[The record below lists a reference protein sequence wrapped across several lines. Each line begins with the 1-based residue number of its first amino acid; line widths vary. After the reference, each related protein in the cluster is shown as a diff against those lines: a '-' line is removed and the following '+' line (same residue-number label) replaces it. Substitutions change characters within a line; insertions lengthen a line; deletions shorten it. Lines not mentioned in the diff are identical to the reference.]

1 MMTRFAELVANHED
15 WLMQQVLAYAK
26 KQGYTRYTS
35 TLAEAWR
42 ISIAGIS
49 QSLLET
55 LARQSGVPELLPDEE
70 YTKDPIAS
78 FGIIE
83 AQRHRGRGVS
93 FGMFLGLMKY
103 YQQSYIDLIMQAGFG
118 IEEERLYLLFIDRF
132 FDRIELGFCTE
143 WNSLTD
149 NRMLE
154 ELQSANRC
162 MTNEKNKYLTIFE
175 SITDPV
181 FLLDQ
186 ENRIENLNHAA
197 SEMFFGI
204 SVPGSTY
211 YEKQKTGES
220 LPWIADEL
228 EAFDASGQKEVT
240 FEKQVQIGKG
250 VFQFQVKVEQMLD
263 VSEKF
268 SGKVVMLNDI
278 TDRKQKEETIIRAK
292 EDWER
297 TFDSVPDLIA
307 IVDNEY
313 RIVHANKAMATRLGV
328 SPEECVGLTCYHVVH
343 GTTEPPSFCP
353 HRRLIEDRLDHTA
366 EIHEDRLG
374 GDFMVSVSPLFGPE
388 GKLAGSVHVARDITE
403 RKLAEESLRNSESRL
418 AAIIEFLPDA
428 TFVIDNEKRVIAWNR
443 AMEEMTGVK
452 KENMIGKGDYAY
464 TVPFYG
470 ERRGH
475 LLDLIDVDDKDL
487 SSKYQ
492 YVKRKGNT
500 LYAEI
505 FTPALNGGKGA
516 HVWATG
522 APLFDH
528 EGNRIGAIES
538 IRDITEHKRTE
549 KTLQEQFN
557 FLQQLIDSIPSPIF
571 YKDTKGV
578 YLGCNKAFEA
588 LTGFAKEKVVGHTV
602 YELYPSDLADVYHE
616 ADNKLFRNPGTQV
629 YEATVAHADGSRHDV
644 MFSKA
649 TYFDTEDRL
658 AGLVGVILDITE
670 RKHME
675 NALRES
681 EQRLTDIINFLPDAT
696 FVIDRG
702 GKVIAWNRAIEEMT
716 GMLKAEMIGKSNY
729 AYAIPFYNECRPILI
744 DLVFMDRND
753 IEEKYYFISRK
764 GDQLIAETF
773 LPRLKSRN
781 SVFLWGIASPLY
793 DSSGSVVGAI
803 ESIRDITR
811 YKQTEEEL
819 KKANQQLE
827 NATKRAEQMAEQAEQ
842 ANAAKSEFLANMSH
856 EIRTPLNGVIG
867 MTGMLLD
874 MDLNAEQHEYA
885 QIARISGEM
894 LLSLINDI
902 LDFSK
907 IEARKLE
914 LETLDF
920 DLGSML
926 KDVVDLL
933 ALGAHEKELELVCL
947 VEAAVP
953 SRLRG
958 DPGRLR
964 QILVNLGSNAIKFTE
979 KGNIVIRVSLESEDN
994 ANATIRFSVSDTG
1007 IGIPANRQD
1016 ILFSP
1021 FTQVDGSTTRQYG
1034 GTGLGLAI
1042 SKNLAELMGGKIGL
1056 ESKEGKGSTF
1066 WFTAVFEKQPAGS
1079 GSAGEMSAK
1088 IDEDGAMEASLQ
1100 SLPFLKTASKIRILV
1115 AEDNPV
1121 NQKVAQAMLK
1131 KMGLRADV
1139 VANGKEAVNV
1149 LQIIPYDLL
1158 LMDCQMPEM
1167 DGFEATRV
1175 IRQEG
1180 SKAQNPRIPIIAM
1193 TAATMRGDREKC
1205 IQAGMSDFIA
1215 KPFQKRELA
1224 EMLARWLK

>member
-1 MMTRFAELVANHED
+1 MMTRLAELVANHED

-49 QSLLET
+49 QSLLEA
-55 LARQSGVPELLPDEE
+55 LAHQSGVPELLPEE
-70 YTKDPIAS
+70 DYTKDTIAS

-83 AQRHRGRGVS
+83 AQRHRERGVS

-103 YQQSYIDLIMQAGFG
+103 YQQSYRDLIMQAGFG
-118 IEEERLYLLFIDRF
+118 IEEERLYLLHIARF
-132 FDRIELGFCTE
+132 FDHIELGFCTE
-143 WNSLTD
+143 WNNLTD

-181 FLLDQ
+181 FLFDK

-197 SEMFFGI
+197 SEMFFGNSI
-204 SVPGSTY
+204 PGSTY
-211 YEKQKTGES
+211 YKKQKTGES
-220 LPWIADEL
+220 LLWIADEL
-228 EAFDASGQKEVT
+228 ETFDASGQKEVT

-313 RIVHANKAMATRLGV
+313 RIVNANKAMATRLGV
-328 SPEECVGLTCYHVVH
+328 SPEECVGRTCYHVVH

-374 GDFMVSVSPLFGPE
+374 GDFMVSVSPLFSPE

-403 RKLAEESLRNSESRL
+403 SKLAEESLRNSESRL

-522 APLFDH
+522 ASLFDH

-538 IRDITEHKRTE
+538 IRDITRHK
-549 KTLQEQFN
+549 L
-557 FLQQLIDSIPSPIF
+557 S
-571 YKDTKGV
+571 
-578 YLGCNKAFEA
+578 
-588 LTGFAKEKVVGHTV
+588 
-602 YELYPSDLADVYHE
+602 
-616 ADNKLFRNPGTQV
+616 
-629 YEATVAHADGSRHDV
+629 
-644 MFSKA
+644 
-649 TYFDTEDRL
+649 
-658 AGLVGVILDITE
+658 
-670 RKHME
+670 
-675 NALRES
+675 
-681 EQRLTDIINFLPDAT
+681 
-696 FVIDRG
+696 
-702 GKVIAWNRAIEEMT
+702 
-716 GMLKAEMIGKSNY
+716 
-729 AYAIPFYNECRPILI
+729 
-744 DLVFMDRND
+744 
-753 IEEKYYFISRK
+753 
-764 GDQLIAETF
+764 
-773 LPRLKSRN
+773 
-781 SVFLWGIASPLY
+781 
-793 DSSGSVVGAI
+793 
-803 ESIRDITR
+803 
-811 YKQTEEEL
+811 EEEL
-819 KKANQQLE
+819 KKTNLRLE
-827 NATKRAEQMAEQAEQ
+827 IATEHAKKMAATAEQ

-867 MTGMLLD
+867 MTGLLLD

-885 QIARISGEM
+885 EIARISGEM

-907 IEARKLE
+907 IEARRLK

-920 DLGSML
+920 DLSGVL

-933 ALGAHEKELELVCL
+933 ALGAHEKELELICL
-947 VEAAVP
+947 VECAVP

-964 QILVNLGSNAIKFTE
+964 QILVNLGSNAVKFTE
-979 KGNIVIRVSLESEDN
+979 KGEITIRISLEREERR
-994 ANATIRFSVSDTG
+994 NATIRFSVSDTG
-1007 IGIPANRQD
+1007 IGIPESRQN

-1021 FTQVDGSTTRQYG
+1021 FTQVDSSTTRQYG

-1066 WFTAVFEKQPAGS
+1066 WFTAVLEKQPAGC
-1079 GSAGEMSAK
+1079 GPADEIAAK
-1088 IDEDGAMEASLQ
+1088 FDENGAMVSSRQ
-1100 SLPFLKTASKIRILV
+1100 SQLFLKTANKIRILV
-1115 AEDNPV
+1115 AEDNPI
-1121 NQKVAQAMLK
+1121 NQKVAHAMLR

-1167 DGFEATRV
+1167 DGFEAARV
-1175 IRQEG
+1175 IRQTG
-1180 SKAQNPRIPIIAM
+1180 SKALNPRIPIIAM

-1215 KPFQKRELA
+1215 KPFQKNELA
-1224 EMLARWLK
+1224 KMLARWLK